1 MAKHIYLEL
10 DLFYMSETPPRQ
22 EIIYDKNT
30 PLERVFHNATS
41 RILDYLILNP
51 KFDYSASQISE
62 VTGIPLRTV
71 HRVLPH
77 VVETKLVRETGRVGN
92 MKMYMLNPQSQL
104 AGILKDYVHTS
115 LNLNLDEAKKIIA

>member
-1 MAKHIYLEL
+1 
-10 DLFYMSETPPRQ
+10 MSEFPTRQ
-22 EIIYDKNT
+22 EIIYNKNT

-62 VTGIPLRTV
+62 VTRIPLRTV

-77 VVETKLVRETGRVGN
+77 IVETKLVKETGRVGN
-92 MKMYMLNPQSQL
+92 MKMYMLNPQSEL

-115 LNLNLDEAKKIIA
+115 LNLNLEEAKKITA